1 MDEGESC
8 GVINVARVFNEI
20 PTVSSPYDL
29 HITLKQVM
37 LPEETIY
44 LSARNIGGKN
54 IRR

>member
-29 HITLKQVM
+29 QYNEQDQVSDITM
-37 LPEETIY
+37 M
-44 LSARNIGGKN
+44 
-54 IRR
+54 